1 METSN
6 LNMETL
12 YYRLTEDY
20 KNTLLYPVNVYYKN
34 SIKELVSKNNTLQDS
49 VQQGFY
55 LNGSFYTSE
64 DYPTKKYLFNP
75 LHESLTEEFLSLK
88 SFVED
93 LNNQIEE
100 LGAFLYSQYS
110 EFRDWAKESKDI
122 RQAFRD
128 YFPDLLYNLYLNSSK
143 ELSRAGTLGSH
154 PVIGLLPKDRV
165 RTSHITL
172 STKFQEIID
181 TLTGFTILL

>member
-1 METSN
+1 
-6 LNMETL
+6 METL
-12 YYRLTEDY
+12 YYRLVEDY

-34 SIKELVSKNNTLQDS
+34 SIKELVHKNNTLQDS

-55 LNGSFYTSE
+55 LDGSFYTSE

-75 LHESLTEEFLSLK
+75 LHESLIEDFSSLK

-93 LNNQIEE
+93 LNNQVEE

-110 EFRDWAKESKDI
+110 EFRDWAKESKDT
-122 RQAFRD
+122 RQALRD
-128 YFPDLLYNLYLNSSK
+128 CFPDLLYNLYLNSSK
-143 ELSRAGTLGSH
+143 ELVGILGSH
-154 PVIGLLPKDRV
+154 NVIGLLPKNRV

-172 STKFQEIID
+172 SNNFQETID
-181 TLTGFTILL
+181 TLTGLTILL

>member
-1 METSN
+1 METS
-6 LNMETL
+6 
-12 YYRLTEDY
+12 YYRLIEDY

-49 VQQGFY
+49 AQQGFY
-55 LNGSFYTSE
+55 LNGSFYTGE
-64 DYPTKKYLFNP
+64 DFPTKKYLFNP

-93 LNNQIEE
+93 LTDQIEE

-110 EFRDWAKESKDI
+110 NFKDWAIDSKDAY
-122 RQAFRD
+122 QAFRD
-128 YFPDLLYNLYLNSSK
+128 YFPDLLYNLYLNSFK
-143 ELSRAGTLGSH
+143 ELIRERILGTNT
-154 PVIGLLPKDRV
+154 VIRLLPKDRV

-172 STKFQEIID
+172 SDKFQKTID

>member
-6 LNMETL
+6 PNMETL
-12 YYRLTEDY
+12 YYRLIEDY

-55 LNGSFYTSE
+55 LDGSFYTSE
-64 DYPTKKYLFNP
+64 NYTTKKYLFNP
-75 LHESLTEEFLSLK
+75 LHESLTEGFLSLK

-100 LGAFLYSQYS
+100 LGTFLYSQYS
-110 EFRDWAKESKDI
+110 EFKDWAKESKETY
-122 RQAFRD
+122 QAFRD
-128 YFPDLLYNLYLNSSK
+128 YFPDLLYNLYLNSSEK
-143 ELSRAGTLGSH
+143 LTRTGILGFH
-154 PVIGLLPKDRV
+154 AVIRLLPRDRV

-172 STKFQEIID
+172 SNKFQETID

>member
-12 YYRLTEDY
+12 YYRLIEDY
-20 KNTLLYPVNVYYKN
+20 KNTLLYPVNVYYKK
-34 SIKELVSKNNTLQDS
+34 SIKELVHKNNTLQDS

-55 LNGSFYTSE
+55 LDGSFYTSE

-100 LGAFLYSQYS
+100 LGAFLYSQYL
-110 EFRDWAKESKDI
+110 EFKDWAKESKDA
-122 RQAFRD
+122 RQALRD

-143 ELSRAGTLGSH
+143 ELARILGSH
-154 PVIGLLPKDRV
+154 NVIGLLPKNRV
-165 RTSHITL
+165 RTSYITL
-172 STKFQEIID
+172 SNNFQETID

>member
-12 YYRLTEDY
+12 YYRLVEDY

-34 SIKELVSKNNTLQDS
+34 SIKELVHKNNTLQDS

-55 LNGSFYTSE
+55 LNGSFYTGE
-64 DYPTKKYLFNP
+64 EYPTKKYLFNP

-93 LNNQIEE
+93 LNDQIEE
-100 LGAFLYSQYS
+100 LGTFLYSQYS
-110 EFRDWAKESKDI
+110 EFRDWAKESKDA
-122 RQAFRD
+122 RQALRD
-128 YFPDLLYNLYLNSSK
+128 CFPDLLYNLYLNSSK
-143 ELSRAGTLGSH
+143 ELAGILGSH
-154 PVIGLLPKDRV
+154 NVIGLLPKNRV

-172 STKFQEIID
+172 SNKFQETID
-181 TLTGFTILL
+181 TLTGFTILI

>member
-1 METSN
+1 
-6 LNMETL
+6 METL
-12 YYRLTEDY
+12 YYRLIEDY
-20 KNTLLYPVNVYYKN
+20 KNTLLYPVNVYYKK
-34 SIKELVSKNNTLQDS
+34 SIKELVHKNNTLQDS

-55 LNGSFYTSE
+55 LDGSFYTSE

-93 LNNQIEE
+93 LNNQVEE

-110 EFRDWAKESKDI
+110 EFKDWAIESKDV
-122 RQAFRD
+122 RQALRD
-128 YFPDLLYNLYLNSSK
+128 CFPDLLYNLYLNSSK
-143 ELSRAGTLGSH
+143 ELAGILGSH
-154 PVIGLLPKDRV
+154 NVIGLLPKNRV

-172 STKFQEIID
+172 SNNFQETID
-181 TLTGFTILL
+181 TLTGLTILL

>member
-6 LNMETL
+6 PNMETL
-12 YYRLTEDY
+12 YYRLIEDY

-55 LNGSFYTSE
+55 LDGSFYTGE
-64 DYPTKKYLFNP
+64 DYPKKKYLFNP

-110 EFRDWAKESKDI
+110 EFKDWAKESKEAY
-122 RQAFRD
+122 QAFRD
-128 YFPDLLYNLYLNSSK
+128 YFPDLLYNLYLNSFK
-143 ELSRAGTLGSH
+143 ELVRSRILSSNA
-154 PVIGLLPKDRV
+154 VIRLLPKDRV

-172 STKFQEIID
+172 STKFQETID

>member
-6 LNMETL
+6 PNMETL
-12 YYRLTEDY
+12 YYRLIEDY

-55 LNGSFYTSE
+55 LDGSFYTSE
-64 DYPTKKYLFNP
+64 DYPKKKYLFNP

-93 LNNQIEE
+93 LNDQIEE
-100 LGAFLYSQYS
+100 LGAYLYSQYS
-110 EFRDWAKESKDI
+110 EFRDWAKESKEAY
-122 RQAFRD
+122 QALRD
-128 YFPDLLYNLYLNSSK
+128 YFPDLLYNLYRNSFK
-143 ELSRAGTLGSH
+143 ELIFIR
-154 PVIGLLPKDRV
+154 LLPKNRV
-165 RTSHITL
+165 RTSPITL
-172 STKFQEIID
+172 SNKFQETID

>member
-12 YYRLTEDY
+12 YYRLVEDY

-34 SIKELVSKNNTLQDS
+34 SIKELVHKNNTLQDS

-55 LNGSFYTSE
+55 LDGSFYTSE

-75 LHESLTEEFLSLK
+75 LHESLIEDFSSLK

-93 LNNQIEE
+93 LNNQVEE

-110 EFRDWAKESKDI
+110 EFRDWAKESKDT
-122 RQAFRD
+122 RQALRD
-128 YFPDLLYNLYLNSSK
+128 CFPDLLYNLYLNSSK
-143 ELSRAGTLGSH
+143 ELVGILGSH
-154 PVIGLLPKDRV
+154 NVIGLLPKNRV

-172 STKFQEIID
+172 SNNFQETID
-181 TLTGFTILL
+181 TLTGLTILL

>member
-12 YYRLTEDY
+12 YYRLVEDY

-34 SIKELVSKNNTLQDS
+34 SIKELVHKNNTLQDS

-55 LNGSFYTSE
+55 LDGSFYTSE

-75 LHESLTEEFLSLK
+75 LHESLTEDFLSLK

-93 LNNQIEE
+93 LNDQIEE

-110 EFRDWAKESKDI
+110 EFRDWAKESKDD
-122 RQAFRD
+122 RQALRD
-128 YFPDLLYNLYLNSSK
+128 CFPDLLYNLYLNSSEK
-143 ELSRAGTLGSH
+143 LIKTGILGSH
-154 PVIGLLPKDRV
+154 SIIGLLPKNRV

-172 STKFQEIID
+172 NNKFQETID
-181 TLTGFTILL
+181 TLTGLTILL

>member
-12 YYRLTEDY
+12 YYRLIEDY

-55 LNGSFYTSE
+55 LDGSFYTSE

-75 LHESLTEEFLSLK
+75 LHESLIKDFLSLK

-110 EFRDWAKESKDI
+110 EFRDWAKESKDV
-122 RQAFRD
+122 RQALRD
-128 YFPDLLYNLYLNSSK
+128 CFPDLLYNLYLNSSEK
-143 ELSRAGTLGSH
+143 LIRTGILGSH

-172 STKFQEIID
+172 SNKFQETID

>member
-1 METSN
+1 
-6 LNMETL
+6 METL
-12 YYRLTEDY
+12 YYRLVEDY

-34 SIKELVSKNNTLQDS
+34 SIKELVHKNNTLQDS

-64 DYPTKKYLFNP
+64 DYPKKKYLFNP

-93 LNNQIEE
+93 LNDQIEE
-100 LGAFLYSQYS
+100 LGTFLYSQYS
-110 EFRDWAKESKDI
+110 EFRDWAKESKEAF
-122 RQAFRD
+122 QAFRD
-128 YFPDLLYNLYLNSSK
+128 YFPDLLYNLYLNSIK
-143 ELSRAGTLGSH
+143 IRERILG
-154 PVIGLLPKDRV
+154 PNTVIRFLPKDRV

-172 STKFQEIID
+172 SNKFQETID

>member
-6 LNMETL
+6 PNMETL
-12 YYRLTEDY
+12 YYRLIEDY

-34 SIKELVSKNNTLQDS
+34 SIKELVNKNNTLQDS

-55 LNGSFYTSE
+55 LDGSFYTSE

-75 LHESLTEEFLSLK
+75 LHESLIEEFLSVK

-93 LNNQIEE
+93 LNDQIEE
-100 LGAFLYSQYS
+100 LGAFLYSQYF
-110 EFRDWAKESKDI
+110 EFKDWATESKEVH
-122 RQAFRD
+122 QAFRD

-143 ELSRAGTLGSH
+143 ELMGTGILGSH

-172 STKFQEIID
+172 STKLQETID

>member
-6 LNMETL
+6 PNMETL
-12 YYRLTEDY
+12 YYRLVEDY
-20 KNTLLYPVNVYYKN
+20 KNTLLYPVNVYYKK

-55 LNGSFYTSE
+55 LDGSFYTSE

-75 LHESLTEEFLSLK
+75 LHESLIEDFLSLK

-93 LNNQIEE
+93 LNDQIEE

-110 EFRDWAKESKDI
+110 EFKDWAKESKDVH
-122 RQAFRD
+122 QALRD
-128 YFPDLLYNLYLNSSK
+128 CFPDLLYNLYLNSSK
-143 ELSRAGTLGSH
+143 ELAGILGSH

-172 STKFQEIID
+172 SNKFQETID

>member
-1 METSN
+1 
-6 LNMETL
+6 METL
-12 YYRLTEDY
+12 YYRLIEEY
-20 KNTLLYPVNVYYKN
+20 KKTLLYPVNVYYKN

-55 LNGSFYTSE
+55 LDGSFYTGE
-64 DYPTKKYLFNP
+64 DYPKKKYLFNP

-110 EFRDWAKESKDI
+110 EFKDWAKESKEAY
-122 RQAFRD
+122 QAFRD
-128 YFPDLLYNLYLNSSK
+128 YFPDLLYSLYLNSFK
-143 ELSRAGTLGSH
+143 ELVRSRVLSSNA
-154 PVIGLLPKDRV
+154 IIRLLPKDRV

-172 STKFQEIID
+172 STKFQETID
-181 TLTGFTILL
+181 TLTGFTMLL

>member
-1 METSN
+1 
-6 LNMETL
+6 METL
-12 YYRLTEDY
+12 YYRLIEDY
-20 KNTLLYPVNVYYKN
+20 KSTLLYPVNMYYKN

-49 VQQGFY
+49 IQQGFY

-93 LNNQIEE
+93 LNDQIEE
-100 LGAFLYSQYS
+100 LGAFSYSQYS
-110 EFRDWAKESKDI
+110 NFRDWAIDSKDAY
-122 RQAFRD
+122 QAFRD
-128 YFPDLLYNLYLNSSK
+128 YFPDLLYNLYLNSFK
-143 ELSRAGTLGSH
+143 ELIRERFLG
-154 PVIGLLPKDRV
+154 PNAVIRLLPKDRV

-172 STKFQEIID
+172 SNKFQETID

>member
-1 METSN
+1 METLN

-12 YYRLTEDY
+12 YYRLIEDY

-34 SIKELVSKNNTLQDS
+34 SIKELVHKNNTLQDS

-55 LNGSFYTSE
+55 LDGSFYTSE

-75 LHESLTEEFLSLK
+75 LHESLIEDFSSLK

-110 EFRDWAKESKDI
+110 EFRDWAKESKDA
-122 RQAFRD
+122 RQALRD
-128 YFPDLLYNLYLNSSK
+128 CFPDLLYNLYLNSSK
-143 ELSRAGTLGSH
+143 ELAGILGSH
-154 PVIGLLPKDRV
+154 SVIGLLPKNRV

-172 STKFQEIID
+172 SNKFQETID

>member
-12 YYRLTEDY
+12 YYRLIEDY
-20 KNTLLYPVNVYYKN
+20 KNTLLYPVNVYYKK
-34 SIKELVSKNNTLQDS
+34 SIKELVHKNNTLQGS

-55 LNGSFYTSE
+55 LDGSFYTSE
-64 DYPTKKYLFNP
+64 YYLTKKYLFNP
-75 LHESLTEEFLSLK
+75 LHESLTEEFISLK

-93 LNNQIEE
+93 LNDQIEE

-110 EFRDWAKESKDI
+110 EFKDWAKESKDV
-122 RQAFRD
+122 RQALRD
-128 YFPDLLYNLYLNSSK
+128 CFPDLLYNLYLNSSK
-143 ELSRAGTLGSH
+143 ELTGILGSH
-154 PVIGLLPKDRV
+154 NVIGLLPKNRV

-172 STKFQEIID
+172 SNKFQKTID

>member
-12 YYRLTEDY
+12 YYRLIEDY
-20 KNTLLYPVNVYYKN
+20 KNTLLYPVNAYYKN
-34 SIKELVSKNNTLQDS
+34 SIKELVSKNNTLQNS

-55 LNGSFYTSE
+55 LDGSFYTSE

-75 LHESLTEEFLSLK
+75 LHESLTEDFLSLK

-93 LNNQIEE
+93 LNDQIEE
-100 LGAFLYSQYS
+100 LGAYLYSQYS
-110 EFRDWAKESKDI
+110 EFKEWAKESKDV

-143 ELSRAGTLGSH
+143 ELIGILGSH
-154 PVIGLLPKDRV
+154 NVIGLLPKNRV

-172 STKFQEIID
+172 STKFQETID
-181 TLTGFTILL
+181 TLTGFTILI

>member
-1 METSN
+1 MET
-6 LNMETL
+6 LNPNTETL
-12 YYRLTEDY
+12 YYRLIEDY

-34 SIKELVSKNNTLQDS
+34 SIKELVSKNNTLQNS

-64 DYPTKKYLFNP
+64 NYPTKKYLFNP
-75 LHESLTEEFLSLK
+75 LHESLTEDFLSLK
-88 SFVED
+88 SFVEN
-93 LNNQIEE
+93 LNDQIEE
-100 LGAFLYSQYS
+100 LGAYLYSQYS
-110 EFRDWAKESKDI
+110 EFKDWAKESKDAC
-122 RQAFRD
+122 QAFRD

-143 ELSRAGTLGSH
+143 KLMGTRILGSH

-172 STKFQEIID
+172 TNKFQETID
-181 TLTGFTILL
+181 TLTGLTILL

>member
-6 LNMETL
+6 PNMETL
-12 YYRLTEDY
+12 YYRLIEDY

-34 SIKELVSKNNTLQDS
+34 SIKELVHKNNTLQDS

-93 LNNQIEE
+93 LTDQIEE
-100 LGAFLYSQYS
+100 LGAYLYSQYS
-110 EFRDWAKESKDI
+110 EFRDWAKESTEAH
-122 RQAFRD
+122 QAFRD
-128 YFPDLLYNLYLNSSK
+128 YFPDLLYNLYLNSFK
-143 ELSRAGTLGSH
+143 ELIRAGILGPH
-154 PVIGLLPKDRV
+154 AVIRLLPKDRV

-172 STKFQEIID
+172 SNKFQETID

>member
-1 METSN
+1 METLN

-12 YYRLTEDY
+12 YYRLIEDY
-20 KNTLLYPVNVYYKN
+20 KNTLLYPVNVYYKK
-34 SIKELVSKNNTLQDS
+34 SIKELVHKNNTLQDS

-55 LNGSFYTSE
+55 LDGSFYTSE

-75 LHESLTEEFLSLK
+75 LHESLIEDFLSLK

-93 LNNQIEE
+93 LNDQIEE
-100 LGAFLYSQYS
+100 LGAFLYSQFS
-110 EFRDWAKESKDI
+110 EFKDWARESKDAY
-122 RQAFRD
+122 QAFRD
-128 YFPDLLYNLYLNSSK
+128 YFPDLLYNLYLKSFEK
-143 ELSRAGTLGSH
+143 LPRAETLGLH
-154 PVIGLLPKDRV
+154 PVIGLLPKNRV

-172 STKFQEIID
+172 SNKFQEIID

>member
-1 METSN
+1 
-6 LNMETL
+6 METL
-12 YYRLTEDY
+12 YYRLIEDY
-20 KNTLLYPVNVYYKN
+20 KNTLLYPVNVYYKK
-34 SIKELVSKNNTLQDS
+34 SIKELVHKNNTLQDS

-55 LNGSFYTSE
+55 LDGSFYTSE

-75 LHESLTEEFLSLK
+75 LHELLTEEFLSLK

-93 LNNQIEE
+93 LNDQIEE

-110 EFRDWAKESKDI
+110 EFRDWAKESKDA

-128 YFPDLLYNLYLNSSK
+128 YFPDLLYNLYLKSSEK
-143 ELSRAGTLGSH
+143 LTRTGILGFNA
-154 PVIGLLPKDRV
+154 VIKVLPKNRV

-172 STKFQEIID
+172 SNKFQETID

>member
-1 METSN
+1 
-6 LNMETL
+6 METL
-12 YYRLTEDY
+12 YYRLIEDY

-55 LNGSFYTSE
+55 LDGSFYTNK
-64 DYPTKKYLFNP
+64 DYSTKKYLFNP
-75 LHESLTEEFLSLK
+75 LHESLIEEFLSVK

-93 LNNQIEE
+93 LNDQIEE

-110 EFRDWAKESKDI
+110 EFKEWAKESKDA

-143 ELSRAGTLGSH
+143 ELIRILGSH
-154 PVIGLLPKDRV
+154 NVIGLLPKNRV

-172 STKFQEIID
+172 SNKFQETID

>member
-12 YYRLTEDY
+12 YYRLVEDY
-20 KNTLLYPVNVYYKN
+20 KNTLLYPVKVYYKN
-34 SIKELVSKNNTLQDS
+34 SIKELVHKNNTLQDS

-55 LNGSFYTSE
+55 LDGSFYTSE
-64 DYPTKKYLFNP
+64 AYPTKKYLFNP
-75 LHESLTEEFLSLK
+75 LHESLIEDFSSLK

-110 EFRDWAKESKDI
+110 EFRDWAKESKDAH
-122 RQAFRD
+122 QALRD
-128 YFPDLLYNLYLNSSK
+128 CFPDLLYNLYLNSSK
-143 ELSRAGTLGSH
+143 ELTGTGILGSH

-172 STKFQEIID
+172 SNKFQETID
-181 TLTGFTILL
+181 TLTGLTILL

>member
-1 METSN
+1 
-6 LNMETL
+6 METL
-12 YYRLTEDY
+12 YYRLIEDY
-20 KNTLLYPVNVYYKN
+20 KNTLLYPVNVYYKK

-55 LNGSFYTSE
+55 LDGSFYTSE
-64 DYPTKKYLFNP
+64 DYSKKKYLFDP
-75 LHESLTEEFLSLK
+75 LHESLIEDFLSLK

-93 LNNQIEE
+93 LNDQIEE

-110 EFRDWAKESKDI
+110 EFKDWVKESKDV
-122 RQAFRD
+122 RQALRD
-128 YFPDLLYNLYLNSSK
+128 CFPDLLYNLYLNSSK
-143 ELSRAGTLGSH
+143 EFKYRLGSH
-154 PVIGLLPKDRV
+154 NVIGLLPKNRV

-172 STKFQEIID
+172 SNKFQETID

>member
-12 YYRLTEDY
+12 YYRLIEDY

-34 SIKELVSKNNTLQDS
+34 SIKELVSKNNTLQNS

-55 LNGSFYTSE
+55 LDGSFYTSE

-75 LHESLTEEFLSLK
+75 LHESLTEDFLSLK

-93 LNNQIEE
+93 LNDQIEE
-100 LGAFLYSQYS
+100 LGAYLYSQYS
-110 EFRDWAKESKDI
+110 EFKDWAKESKDA

-143 ELSRAGTLGSH
+143 ELMGTEILGSH

-172 STKFQEIID
+172 NNKFQETVD
-181 TLTGFTILL
+181 TLTGLTILL

>member
-12 YYRLTEDY
+12 YYRLIEDY
-20 KNTLLYPVNVYYKN
+20 KNTLLYPVNVYYKK
-34 SIKELVSKNNTLQDS
+34 SIKELVHKNNTLQDS

-55 LNGSFYTSE
+55 LDGSFYTSE

-75 LHESLTEEFLSLK
+75 LHESLTEDFSSLK

-93 LNNQIEE
+93 LNNQVEE

-110 EFRDWAKESKDI
+110 EFKDWAIESKDV
-122 RQAFRD
+122 RQALRD
-128 YFPDLLYNLYLNSSK
+128 CFPDLLYNLYLNSSK
-143 ELSRAGTLGSH
+143 ELAGILGSH
-154 PVIGLLPKDRV
+154 NVIGLLPKNRV

-172 STKFQEIID
+172 SNNFQETID
-181 TLTGFTILL
+181 TLTGLTILL

>member
-6 LNMETL
+6 PNMETL
-12 YYRLTEDY
+12 YYRLIEDY

-34 SIKELVSKNNTLQDS
+34 SIKELVHKNNTLQDS

-88 SFVED
+88 SFVEFTIPPPFVVVYYTLIL
-93 LNNQIEE
+93 LNCQI
-100 LGAFLYSQYS
+100 
-110 EFRDWAKESKDI
+110 RDI
-122 RQAFRD
+122 
-128 YFPDLLYNLYLNSSK
+128 LLYL
-143 ELSRAGTLGSH
+143 
-154 PVIGLLPKDRV
+154 I
-165 RTSHITL
+165 
-172 STKFQEIID
+172 
-181 TLTGFTILL
+181 